1 MGHKVNPI
9 GLRIGICKDWSSQ
22 WFAKKKDFPAF
33 VIEDFNIRKY
43 IKKNFAQA
51 RISKV
56 DVMRSGNKM
65 KVTIYSARPGVIIGR
80 RGADIDRLREELQK
94 ISKKEIFID
103 IKEIK
108 NPSADA
114 QLIAENISFQ
124 IEKRIMVKRAMKK
137 AIQQAMDSGAKGVKI
152 RCRGRLDGAEIA
164 RRETYMV
171 GSIPLHT
178 LRADID
184 YGFTEALT
192 TYGLIGV
199 KVWVYMGEVQPAEIK
214 EEIKHGNDAEKSK
227 I

>member
-22 WFAKKKDFPAF
+22 WFSRKKGFPAL
-33 VIEDFNIRKY
+33 VYEDFNIRNY
-43 IKKNFAQA
+43 IKKNFEQA

-56 DVMRSGNKM
+56 DLTRSGNKL
-65 KVTIYSARPGVIIGR
+65 KVTIHSARPGVIIGR
-80 RGADIDRLREELQK
+80 RGADIDRLREDLTN
-94 ISKKEIFID
+94 ISQKEIFID

-114 QLIAENISFQ
+114 QLIADNISFQ

-137 AIQQAMDSGAKGVKI
+137 SMQQAMDSGAKGIKI
-152 RCRGRLDGAEIA
+152 RCRGRLNGAEIA
-164 RRETYMV
+164 RRETYLI

-184 YGFTEALT
+184 YGFSEALT
-192 TYGLIGV
+192 TYGLIGI
-199 KVWVYMGEVQPAEIK
+199 KVWVYMGEEVK
-214 EEIKHGNDAEKSK
+214 EENSSGNDAEKS
-227 I
+227 